1 MRWQCGRFELNLD
14 RPKVMGI
21 VNVTPDS
28 FSDGG
33 QYSSNLNSVLSHAQQ
48 MLDEGADILD
58 VGGEST
64 RPGSDYVS
72 PEAEWERV
80 APVIEA
86 LYQWNVPLTLDTRR
100 TYVMEQALKQGWV
113 DAINDVA
120 ALSDEGAIE
129 ALAPYQNIGVCLM
142 HMQGIPE
149 SMQHNPQYSDVT
161 TEVVQ
166 YLQGRV
172 DACLQAGFTPERL
185 LLDPGFGFGKTLQ
198 HNIDLM
204 RDLQTWMAQSD
215 YPVLIGVSRKTML
228 GQITGIV
235 CPEERV
241 VASVAAALASI
252 ARGAHIVRVHDV
264 KETVQAVKI
273 WQELGVWA

>member
-1 MRWQCGRFELNLD
+1 MRWQCGRFDLNLD

-33 QYSSNLNSVLSHAQQ
+33 QYSRDLDSVLSHAQLL
-48 MLDEGADILD
+48 LDEGADILD

-72 PEAEWERV
+72 PEAEWARV

-100 TYVMEQALKQGWV
+100 TYVMERALKSGWV

-129 ALAPYQNIGVCLM
+129 ALAPYQDIGVCLM

-149 SMQHNPQYSDVT
+149 SMQHNPEYSDVT

-204 RDLQTWMAQSD
+204 RDLQTWMAHSD

-228 GQITGIV
+228 GQITGIDI
-235 CPEERV
+235 PEERMI
-241 VASVAAALASI
+241 ASVAAALASI

>member
-1 MRWQCGRFELNLD
+1 MRWQCGRFDLNLD

-33 QYSSNLNSVLSHAQQ
+33 QYSSNLDSVLSHAQQ
-48 MLDEGADILD
+48 LLNEGADILD

-100 TYVMEQALKQGWV
+100 THVMELALQNGWV

-120 ALSDEGAIE
+120 ALSDEGAVA
-129 ALAPYQNIGVCLM
+129 ALAQHPNIGVCLM

-149 SMQHNPQYSDVT
+149 SMQHNPEYSDVT

-166 YLQGRV
+166 YLQSRV
-172 DACLQAGFTPERL
+172 DECLQAGIAPECL

-204 RDLQTWMAQSD
+204 RDLKPWMDQSA

-228 GQITGIV
+228 GQITGIDI
-235 CPEERV
+235 PEERV
-241 VASVAAALASI
+241 VASVTAAIASI

>member
-1 MRWQCGRFELNLD
+1 MRWQCGRFDLNLD

-33 QYSSNLNSVLSHAQQ
+33 QYSRDLDSVLSHAQQ
-48 MLDEGADILD
+48 LLDEGADILD

-72 PEAEWERV
+72 PEAEWARV

-100 TYVMEQALKQGWV
+100 TYVMERALKSGWV

-149 SMQHNPQYSDVT
+149 SMQHNPEYSDVT

-204 RDLQTWMAQSD
+204 RDLQTWISESD

-228 GQITGIV
+228 GQITGINI
-235 CPEERV
+235 PEERMI
-241 VASVAAALASI
+241 ASVAAALASI

>member
-33 QYSSNLNSVLSHAQQ
+33 QYSTNLDSVLSHAQQ
-48 MLDEGADILD
+48 LLDEGADILD

-204 RDLQTWMAQSD
+204 RDLHTWISESN

-228 GQITGIV
+228 GQITGINI
-235 CPEERV
+235 PEERMI
-241 VASVAAALASI
+241 ASVAAALASI

>member
-33 QYSSNLNSVLSHAQQ
+33 QYSSNLDSVRSHAQQ
-48 MLDEGADILD
+48 LLNEGADILD

-100 TYVMEQALKQGWV
+100 THVMELALQNGWV

-120 ALSDEGAIE
+120 ALSDEGAVSV
-129 ALAPYQNIGVCLM
+129 LAQHPNIGVCLM

-149 SMQHNPQYSDVT
+149 SMQHNPEYSDVT

-166 YLQGRV
+166 YLQSRV
-172 DACLQAGFTPERL
+172 DECLQAGIAPERL

-204 RDLQTWMAQSD
+204 RDLKLWMDQSA

-228 GQITGIV
+228 GQITGIDI
-235 CPEERV
+235 PEERV
-241 VASVAAALASI
+241 VASVTAAIASI

>member
-1 MRWQCGRFELNLD
+1 MRWQCGRFDLNLEH
-14 RPKVMGI
+14 PKVMGI

-33 QYSSNLNSVLSHAQQ
+33 QYSRDLDSVLSHAQQ
-48 MLDEGADILD
+48 LLDEGADILD

-72 PEAEWERV
+72 PEAEWARV

-204 RDLQTWMAQSD
+204 RDLQTWISESN

-228 GQITGIV
+228 GQITGINI
-235 CPEERV
+235 PEERII
-241 VASVAAALASI
+241 ASVAAALASI

>member
-1 MRWQCGRFELNLD
+1 MRWQCGRFDLNLD

-33 QYSSNLNSVLSHAQQ
+33 QYSRDLDSVLSHAQQ
-48 MLDEGADILD
+48 LLNEGADILD

-72 PEAEWERV
+72 PEAEWKRV

-172 DACLQAGFTPERL
+172 DACLQAGFAPERL

-204 RDLQTWMAQSD
+204 RDLQTWISESN

-228 GQITGIV
+228 GQITGINI
-235 CPEERV
+235 PEERMI
-241 VASVAAALASI
+241 ASVAAALASI

>member
-1 MRWQCGRFELNLD
+1 MRWQCGRFELNFD
-14 RPKVMGI
+14 RPKIMGI

-48 MLDEGADILD
+48 LLDEGADILD

-204 RDLQTWMAQSD
+204 RDLQTWILESN

-228 GQITGIV
+228 GQITGINI
-235 CPEERV
+235 PEERMI
-241 VASVAAALASI
+241 ASVAAALASI
-252 ARGAHIVRVHDV
+252 ARGAHIVRMHDV

>member
-33 QYSSNLNSVLSHAQQ
+33 QYSTNLDSVLSHAQQ
-48 MLDEGADILD
+48 LLDEGADILD

-64 RPGSDYVS
+64 RPGSVYVS

-120 ALSDEGAIE
+120 ALSDEGAVAI
-129 ALAPYQNIGVCLM
+129 LAPYQNIGVCLM

-172 DACLQAGFTPERL
+172 DACLQAGFAPERL

-204 RDLQTWMAQSD
+204 RDLQAWISGSN

-228 GQITGIV
+228 GQITGINI
-235 CPEERV
+235 PEERMI
-241 VASVAAALASI
+241 ASVAAALASI

>member
-204 RDLQTWMAQSD
+204 RDLQTWISESN

-228 GQITGIV
+228 GQITGINI
-235 CPEERV
+235 PEERMI
-241 VASVAAALASI
+241 ASVAAALASI

>member
-1 MRWQCGRFELNLD
+1 MQWQCGRFDLNLD
-14 RPKVMGI
+14 TPKVMGI

-33 QYSSNLNSVLSHAQQ
+33 QYSQNPNSVLKHAQQ
-48 MLDEGADILD
+48 LLDEGADILD

-72 PEAEWERV
+72 PQEEWQRV
-80 APVIEA
+80 APIIEE
-86 LYQWNVPLTLDTRR
+86 LFKWNVPLTLDTRR
-100 TYVMEQALKQGWV
+100 TFVMQQALEHGWV

-120 ALSDEGAIE
+120 ALSDEGAVSL
-129 ALAPYQNIGVCLM
+129 LAQYPNIGICLM
-142 HMQGIPE
+142 HMQGIPD

-161 TEVVQ
+161 AEVVN
-166 YLQGRV
+166 YLQERV
-172 DACLQAGFTPERL
+172 GECLQAGIAPARL

-198 HNIDLM
+198 HNVDLM
-204 RDLQTWMAQSD
+204 NDLQPWLKRSD

-228 GQITGIV
+228 GQIIGEGV
-235 CPEERV
+235 PAERM
-241 VASVAAALASI
+241 VASVVAAIASI

-273 WQELGVWA
+273 WQKLGIWA

>member
-48 MLDEGADILD
+48 MLDEGADILA

-172 DACLQAGFTPERL
+172 DACLQAGFAPERL

-204 RDLQTWMAQSD
+204 RDLQTWMAHSD

-228 GQITGIV
+228 GQITGIDI
-235 CPEERV
+235 PEERMI
-241 VASVAAALASI
+241 ASVAAALASI

>member
-1 MRWQCGRFELNLD
+1 MRWQCGRFDLNLD

-33 QYSSNLNSVLSHAQQ
+33 QYSRDLDSVLSHAQQ
-48 MLDEGADILD
+48 LLDEGADILD

-72 PEAEWERV
+72 PEAEWARV

-100 TYVMEQALKQGWV
+100 TYVMERALQNGWV

-129 ALAPYQNIGVCLM
+129 ALGPYQDIGVCLM

-149 SMQHNPQYSDVT
+149 SMQHNPEYSDVT

-172 DACLQAGFTPERL
+172 DACLQAGFAPERL

-204 RDLQTWMAQSD
+204 RDLQTWMAHSD

-228 GQITGIV
+228 GQITGIDI
-235 CPEERV
+235 PEERMI
-241 VASVAAALASI
+241 ASVVAALASI

>member
-1 MRWQCGRFELNLD
+1 MRWQCGRFDLNLD
-14 RPKVMGI
+14 SPKVMGI

-33 QYSSNLNSVLSHAQQ
+33 VYSQNLASVLAHAQQ
-48 MLDEGADILD
+48 LLDEGADILD

-72 PEAEWERV
+72 PEEEWQRV

-86 LYQWNVPLTLDTRR
+86 LYQWQVPLTLDTRR
-100 TYVMEQALKQGWV
+100 TYVMQQALQHGWV

-120 ALSDEGAIE
+120 ALSDEGAVE
-129 ALAPYQNIGVCLM
+129 TLAQYPNIGVCLM

-161 TEVVQ
+161 AEVVQ
-166 YLQGRV
+166 YLQSRV
-172 DACLQAGFTPERL
+172 ATCLQAGIQPECL

-198 HNIDLM
+198 HNVDLM
-204 RDLQTWMAQSD
+204 RDLKPWIEDSD

-228 GQITGIV
+228 GQITGIDV
-235 CPEERV
+235 PEQRM
-241 VASVAAALASI
+241 VASVMAAVASI

-264 KETVQAVKI
+264 KETVQAVKV

>member
-1 MRWQCGRFELNLD
+1 MRWQCGRFDLNLD

-33 QYSSNLNSVLSHAQQ
+33 QYSRDLDSVLSHAQQ
-48 MLDEGADILD
+48 LLDEGADILD

-100 TYVMEQALKQGWV
+100 THVMGLALQNGWV

-120 ALSDEGAIE
+120 ALSDEGAV
-129 ALAPYQNIGVCLM
+129 AVLAQHPNIGVCLM

-149 SMQHNPQYSDVT
+149 SMQHNPEYSDVT

-166 YLQGRV
+166 YLQSRV
-172 DACLQAGFTPERL
+172 DECLQAGIAPERL

-204 RDLQTWMAQSD
+204 RDLKLWMDQSA

-228 GQITGIV
+228 GQITGIDI
-235 CPEERV
+235 PEERV
-241 VASVAAALASI
+241 VASVTAAIASI

>member
-1 MRWQCGRFELNLD
+1 M
-14 RPKVMGI
+14 
-21 VNVTPDS
+21 
-28 FSDGG
+28 
-33 QYSSNLNSVLSHAQQ
+33 
-48 MLDEGADILD
+48 
-58 VGGEST
+58 GGEST

-100 TYVMEQALKQGWV
+100 THVMELALQNGWV

-120 ALSDEGAIE
+120 ALSDEGAVSV
-129 ALAPYQNIGVCLM
+129 LAQHPNIGVCLM

-149 SMQHNPQYSDVT
+149 SMQHNPEYSDVT

-166 YLQGRV
+166 YLQSRV
-172 DACLQAGFTPERL
+172 DECLQAGIAPERL

-204 RDLQTWMAQSD
+204 RDLKLWMDQSA

-228 GQITGIV
+228 GQITGIDI
-235 CPEERV
+235 PEERV
-241 VASVAAALASI
+241 VASVTAAIASI

>member
-1 MRWQCGRFELNLD
+1 MRWQCGRFDLNLD
-14 RPKVMGI
+14 TPKVMGI

-33 QYSSNLNSVLSHAQQ
+33 VYSHNLDSVLAHAQQ
-48 MLDEGADILD
+48 LLDEGADILD

-72 PEAEWERV
+72 PEEEWQRV

-86 LYQWNVPLTLDTRR
+86 LYQWQVPLTLDTRR
-100 TYVMEQALKQGWV
+100 TYVMQQALERGWV

-120 ALSDEGAIE
+120 ALSDEGAV
-129 ALAPYQNIGVCLM
+129 ATLAQYPHIGVCLM

-166 YLQGRV
+166 YLQSRV
-172 DACLQAGFTPERL
+172 EVCLQAGIQPECL

-198 HNIDLM
+198 HNVDLM
-204 RDLQTWMAQSD
+204 RDLKPWIEHSD

-228 GQITGIV
+228 GQITGIDI
-235 CPEERV
+235 PEERM

>member
-1 MRWQCGRFELNLD
+1 MRWQCGRFDLNLD

-33 QYSSNLNSVLSHAQQ
+33 QYSRDLDSVLSHAQQ
-48 MLDEGADILD
+48 LLDEGADILD

-100 TYVMEQALKQGWV
+100 TYVMERALQNGWV

-129 ALAPYQNIGVCLM
+129 ALAPYQDIGVCLM

-172 DACLQAGFTPERL
+172 DACLQAGFAPERL

-204 RDLQTWMAQSD
+204 RDLQTWMAHSD

-228 GQITGIV
+228 GQITGIDI
-235 CPEERV
+235 PEERM

-252 ARGAHIVRVHDV
+252 ARGAQIVRVHDV

>member
-1 MRWQCGRFELNLD
+1 
-14 RPKVMGI
+14 
-21 VNVTPDS
+21 
-28 FSDGG
+28 
-33 QYSSNLNSVLSHAQQ
+33 
-48 MLDEGADILD
+48 
-58 VGGEST
+58 
-64 RPGSDYVS
+64 
-72 PEAEWERV
+72 
-80 APVIEA
+80 
-86 LYQWNVPLTLDTRR
+86 
-100 TYVMEQALKQGWV
+100 
-113 DAINDVA
+113 
-120 ALSDEGAIE
+120 
-129 ALAPYQNIGVCLM
+129 M

-172 DACLQAGFTPERL
+172 DACLQAGFAPERL

-204 RDLQTWMAQSD
+204 RDLQTWISESN

-228 GQITGIV
+228 GQITGINI
-235 CPEERV
+235 PEERMI
-241 VASVAAALASI
+241 ASVAAALASI

>member
-33 QYSSNLNSVLSHAQQ
+33 QYSSNLDSVLSHAQQ
-48 MLDEGADILD
+48 LLDEGADILD

-120 ALSDEGAIE
+120 ALSDEGAIA
-129 ALAPYQNIGVCLM
+129 ALAPYQNTGVCLM

-172 DACLQAGFTPERL
+172 DACLQAGFAPERL

-204 RDLQTWMAQSD
+204 RDLQTWISESN

-228 GQITGIV
+228 GQITGINI
-235 CPEERV
+235 PEERII
-241 VASVAAALASI
+241 ASVAAALASI

>member
-33 QYSSNLNSVLSHAQQ
+33 QYSTNLDCVLSHAQQ
-48 MLDEGADILD
+48 LLDEGADILD

-64 RPGSDYVS
+64 RPGSVYVS

-120 ALSDEGAIE
+120 ALSDEGAVA

-142 HMQGIPE
+142 HMQGIPG

-172 DACLQAGFTPERL
+172 DACLQAGFAPERL

-204 RDLQTWMAQSD
+204 RDLQTWISESD

-228 GQITGIV
+228 GQITGINI
-235 CPEERV
+235 PEERMI
-241 VASVAAALASI
+241 ASVAAALASI
-252 ARGAHIVRVHDV
+252 ARGVHIVRVHDV

>member
-1 MRWQCGRFELNLD
+1 MRWQCGRFDLNLD

-33 QYSSNLNSVLSHAQQ
+33 QYSRDLDSVLSHAQLL
-48 MLDEGADILD
+48 LDEGADILD

-72 PEAEWERV
+72 PEAEWARV

-100 TYVMEQALKQGWV
+100 TYVMERALKSGWV

-149 SMQHNPQYSDVT
+149 SMQHNPEYSDVT

-204 RDLQTWMAQSD
+204 RDLQTWMAHSD

-228 GQITGIV
+228 GQITGIDI
-235 CPEERV
+235 PEERM

>member
-1 MRWQCGRFELNLD
+1 MRWQCGRFDLNLEH
-14 RPKVMGI
+14 PKVMGI

-33 QYSSNLNSVLSHAQQ
+33 QYSRDLDSVLSHAQQ
-48 MLDEGADILD
+48 LLDEGADILD

-72 PEAEWERV
+72 PEAEWARV

-100 TYVMEQALKQGWV
+100 TYVMERALQQGWV

-129 ALAPYQNIGVCLM
+129 VLAPYQNIGVCLM

-172 DACLQAGFTPERL
+172 DACLQAGFASERL

-228 GQITGIV
+228 GQITGID

>member
-33 QYSSNLNSVLSHAQQ
+33 QYSSNLDSVRSHAQQ
-48 MLDEGADILD
+48 LLNEGADILD

-100 TYVMEQALKQGWV
+100 THVMGLALQNGWV

-120 ALSDEGAIE
+120 ALSDEGAVSV
-129 ALAPYQNIGVCLM
+129 LAQHPNIGVCLM

-149 SMQHNPQYSDVT
+149 SMQHNPEYSDVT

-166 YLQGRV
+166 YLQSRV
-172 DACLQAGFTPERL
+172 DECLQAGIAPERL

-204 RDLQTWMAQSD
+204 RDLKLWMDQSA

-228 GQITGIV
+228 GQITGIDI
-235 CPEERV
+235 PEERV
-241 VASVAAALASI
+241 VASVTAAIASI

>member
-1 MRWQCGRFELNLD
+1 MRWQCGRFDLNLD
-14 RPKVMGI
+14 SPKVMGI

-33 QYSSNLNSVLSHAQQ
+33 VYSQNLASVLAHAQQ
-48 MLDEGADILD
+48 LLDEGADILD

-72 PEAEWERV
+72 PEEEWQRV

-86 LYQWNVPLTLDTRR
+86 LYQWQVPLTLDTRR
-100 TYVMEQALKQGWV
+100 TYVMQQALQHGWV

-120 ALSDEGAIE
+120 ALSDEGAVE
-129 ALAPYQNIGVCLM
+129 TLAQYPNIGVCLM

-161 TEVVQ
+161 AEVVQ
-166 YLQGRV
+166 YLQSRV
-172 DACLQAGFTPERL
+172 AACLQAGIKPECL

-198 HNIDLM
+198 HNVDLM
-204 RDLQTWMAQSD
+204 RDLKPWIEDSD

-228 GQITGIV
+228 GQITGIDV
-235 CPEERV
+235 PEQRM
-241 VASVAAALASI
+241 VASVMAAVASI

-264 KETVQAVKI
+264 KETVQAVKV

>member
-1 MRWQCGRFELNLD
+1 MRWQCGRFDLNLD

-33 QYSSNLNSVLSHAQQ
+33 QYSRDLDSVLSHAQQ
-48 MLDEGADILD
+48 LLDEGADILD

-72 PEAEWERV
+72 PETEWARV

-100 TYVMEQALKQGWV
+100 TYVMERALQNGWV

-120 ALSDEGAIE
+120 ALSDEGAV
-129 ALAPYQNIGVCLM
+129 AVLAQHPNIGVCLM

-149 SMQHNPQYSDVT
+149 SMQHNPEYSDVT

-166 YLQGRV
+166 YLQSRV
-172 DACLQAGFTPERL
+172 DECLQAGIAPERL

-204 RDLQTWMAQSD
+204 RDLKLWMDQSA

-228 GQITGIV
+228 GQITGIDI
-235 CPEERV
+235 PEERV
-241 VASVAAALASI
+241 VASVTAAIASI

>member
-33 QYSSNLNSVLSHAQQ
+33 QYSSNLDSVLSHAQQ
-48 MLDEGADILD
+48 LLDEGADILD

-120 ALSDEGAIE
+120 ALSDEGAIA

-172 DACLQAGFTPERL
+172 DVCLQAGFAPGRL

-204 RDLQTWMAQSD
+204 RDLQTWISESN

-228 GQITGIV
+228 GQITDINI
-235 CPEERV
+235 PEERMI
-241 VASVAAALASI
+241 ASVAAALASI

>member
-1 MRWQCGRFELNLD
+1 MRWQCGRFDLNLD

-33 QYSSNLNSVLSHAQQ
+33 QYSRDLDSVLSHAQLL
-48 MLDEGADILD
+48 LDEGADILD

-72 PEAEWERV
+72 PEAEWARV

-100 TYVMEQALKQGWV
+100 TYVMERALKSGWV

-149 SMQHNPQYSDVT
+149 SMQHNPEYSDVT

-204 RDLQTWMAQSD
+204 RDLQTWMAHSD

-228 GQITGIV
+228 GQITGIDI
-235 CPEERV
+235 PEERMI
-241 VASVAAALASI
+241 ASVAAALASI

>member
-1 MRWQCGRFELNLD
+1 MRWQCGRFDLNLD

-33 QYSSNLNSVLSHAQQ
+33 QYSRDLDSVLSHAQLL
-48 MLDEGADILD
+48 LDEGADILD

-72 PEAEWERV
+72 PEAEWARV

-100 TYVMEQALKQGWV
+100 TYVMERALKSGWV

-149 SMQHNPQYSDVT
+149 SMQHNPEYSDVT

-172 DACLQAGFTPERL
+172 DACLQAGFAPERL

-204 RDLQTWMAQSD
+204 RDLQTWMAHSD

-228 GQITGIV
+228 GQITGIDI
-235 CPEERV
+235 PEERMI
-241 VASVAAALASI
+241 ASVAAALASI

>member
-1 MRWQCGRFELNLD
+1 MRWQCGRFDLNLD

-33 QYSSNLNSVLSHAQQ
+33 QYSRDLDSVLSHAQQ
-48 MLDEGADILD
+48 LLDEGADILD

-72 PEAEWERV
+72 PEAEWARV

-100 TYVMEQALKQGWV
+100 TYVMERALQNGWV

-129 ALAPYQNIGVCLM
+129 ALAPYQDIGVCLM

-172 DACLQAGFTPERL
+172 NACLQAGFAPERL

-204 RDLQTWMAQSD
+204 RDLQTWMAHSD

-228 GQITGIV
+228 GQITGIDI
-235 CPEERV
+235 PEERMI
-241 VASVAAALASI
+241 ASVVAALASI